1 MPQLLGRTRPFSARL
16 LSLLE
21 AGPANR
27 HCVREMLRLAEGSS
41 TSFSTRLQ
49 RVKCN
54 ALTGKISS
62 RVQTRKVVYCAS
74 NLEVTS
80 VVHLAERLRGPL
92 VNIARTV
99 FFPHGA
105 RVRCGCGFPL
115 PQYQTRVLCGRCIVF
130 GGAFRLQLGNL
141 QRRCLCRYVCL
152 RCLFMYPL
160 FHFGLNC
167 QCFWVLSHVSLDI
180 VVLYI
185 WS

>member
-1 MPQLLGRTRPFSARL
+1 MQCLNGEDFKQSSNTESCVLRFQFGGNKRRAFGRTASW
-16 LSLLE
+16 
-21 AGPANR
+21 
-27 HCVREMLRLAEGSS
+27 S
-41 TSFSTRLQ
+41 TGQHS
-49 RVKCN
+49 KD
-54 ALTGKISS
+54 G
-62 RVQTRKVVYCAS
+62 
-74 NLEVTS
+74 
-80 VVHLAERLRGPL
+80 
-92 VNIARTV
+92 

-167 QCFWVLSHVSLDI
+167 QCFCVLSHVSLDI

>member
-92 VNIARTV
+92 VNIARTL
-99 FFPHGA
+99 FSPMG
-105 RVRCGCGFPL
+105 RVSDVDVAFHCNNIRPE
-115 PQYQTRVLCGRCIVF
+115 YSV
-130 GGAFRLQLGNL
+130 GGALFLAGHSDCNSAICSADVCADMFVSDVYLCIRCFTLGSIVNA
-141 QRRCLCRYVCL
+141 
-152 RCLFMYPL
+152 
-160 FHFGLNC
+160 FGC
-167 QCFWVLSHVSLDI
+167 
-180 VVLYI
+180 
-185 WS
+185 

>member
-1 MPQLLGRTRPFSARL
+1 MPQLLGRTRPFSARF

-62 RVQTRKVVYCAS
+62 RVQTRKVLYCAS

-105 RVRCGCGFPL
+105 RVRCGCGFMWL
-115 PQYQTRVLCGRCIVF
+115 SNATISDLSTLWQV
-130 GGAFRLQLGNL
+130 
-141 QRRCLCRYVCL
+141 
-152 RCLFMYPL
+152 
-160 FHFGLNC
+160 H
-167 QCFWVLSHVSLDI
+167 CFWRGIPIATRQFAVQMSVPICLSQMFI
-180 VVLYI
+180 
-185 WS
+185 